1 MRCGKLTLLLLTA
14 MPMLMSGCTREPS
27 SAAVIGCSTVLPY
40 TADEQQQMIFE
51 KDSLPVGSIIRA
63 KAFPDYGRMRDEAR
77 KCAELA
83 EKAK

>member
-1 MRCGKLTLLLLTA
+1 M
-14 MPMLMSGCTREPS
+14 
-27 SAAVIGCSTVLPY
+27 LPY